1 MVAVIVEGEA
11 AVEEEVRQEVVL
23 EVEEPQEVEEV
34 AAQEVE
40 RRS

>member
-1 MVAVIVEGEA
+1 MAVIVEGEA

-23 EVEEPQEVEEV
+23 GAEESQEVEEA

-40 RRS
+40 QRS